1 MESSLERRKRLDHER
16 YMRNRE
22 ERLAK
27 QHDYYIA
34 NRDAILAKV
43 NEKRQ
48 AERLAKP
55 QKVKFQFD
63 VERRRAYNR
72 EWYRKNKNE
81 KINEAQNQNAQAAK
95 TNDARPIQK
104 VSGTVKDY
112 AKADCQVGCRR
123 TDIAV

>member
-1 MESSLERRKRLDHER
+1 MERRKRLDHER

-72 EWYRKNKNE
+72 EWYRKNKNK
-81 KINEAQNQNAQAAK
+81 KINEAQNQNAQSAK

-112 AKADCQVGCRR
+112 AKVDCQVGCRR